1 MMKGEEERKK
11 KDPLPS
17 TSSPTLIT
25 NPFDVPACRQRNSY
39 LAVRYPRSTLH
50 GFLPVRCAQCIEEG
64 SHLIL
69 APAHL
74 PPQRPLTAVS
84 GEDGGQVSEEEG
96 RMGKKESML
105 HMCVSMQRSAHSTH
119 TYTHT
124 AYHTAQHTTHITQHS
139 THSISTQQRAH
150 RTPHSIQHTA
160 YSAQHTA
167 HSTQHTA
174 HIACRGRFFLS

>member
-1 MMKGEEERKK
+1 MMKKKEEGGERMMKGEEERKK
-11 KDPLPS
+11 KNPLPS

-50 GFLPVRCAQCIEEG
+50 GFFPVRCAQCIEEG

-74 PPQRPLTAVS
+74 PPQRPLTAGS
-84 GEDGGQVSEEEG
+84 GEDGGQVSEGEG

-119 TYTHT
+119 VHAHRIPHRT
-124 AYHTAQHTTHITQHS
+124 AHNTHS
-139 THSISTQQRAH
+139 T
-150 RTPHSIQHTA
+150 
-160 YSAQHTA
+160 
-167 HSTQHTA
+167 TQHT
-174 HIACRGRFFLS
+174 